1 MREPLARL
9 DPGNADWQIDL
20 VIVLFKLAEVGDES
34 RSRLARA
41 LQILRQL
48 ASEKKLPLVQQAWIG
63 LIERALANLPG

>member
-1 MREPLARL
+1 MREALARL

-20 VIVLFKLAEVGDES
+20 VIVLFKLAEVGDEA
-34 RSRLARA
+34 RSRLALA

-48 ASEKKLPLVQQAWIG
+48 ASERKLPPVQQAWIG

>member
-1 MREPLARL
+1 LARL

>member
-1 MREPLARL
+1 LFCSSWPRL
-9 DPGNADWQIDL
+9 
-20 VIVLFKLAEVGDES
+20 GDEA

>member
-1 MREPLARL
+1 
-9 DPGNADWQIDL
+9 
-20 VIVLFKLAEVGDES
+20 VIVLFKLAEVGDET

-48 ASEKKLPLVQQAWIG
+48 ASDGKLPPVQQAWIG